1 MLTLTYEEKNYLQA
15 FVRDPDGYYIEFCIC
30 HKLDEV
36 MKEKE
41 MENEAMIASHQ
52 MPLSISNAVRN
63 WTENA
68 KSQSDTPEVC
78 VK

>member
-1 MLTLTYEEKNYLQA
+1 
-15 FVRDPDGYYIEFCIC
+15 
-30 HKLDEV
+30 
-36 MKEKE
+36 MKDKE